1 MVLSWCG
8 ISSIIVFMTKHR
20 AKEPVQPYN
29 VRFPKPLHKALAELA
44 VKERRSLHEQII
56 ILLEQALDQRRSG
69 R

>member
-1 MVLSWCG
+1 
-8 ISSIIVFMTKHR
+8 MTKHR